1 MSDGS
6 TISVDI
12 YCVHKVGDSSVTCD
26 SYGVAETGDG
36 NTISLD
42 IHCRHKL
49 LVRHGR
55 DWWSC
60 WQHHFSVP
68 SVLCI
73 QYGWRD
79 QAVSVALRN
88 TGDLWFSMCGK
99 QTAKL
104 SDCSMHALCVHKHYS
119 SLKVEQFMKNSYC
132 TEVQALK
139 TESQNLYRSE
149 VHLSGSIQHTVSHMP
164 TLQHMKN
171 VHFYKKC

>member
-1 MSDGS
+1 MISDGS
-6 TISVDI
+6 TISVKI
-12 YCVHKVGDSSVTCD
+12 YCVHKTGDSSATCD
-26 SYGVAETGDG
+26 SYGMAETGDG

-42 IHCRHKL
+42 IHCRNKL

-68 SVLCI
+68 SILCI

-88 TGDLWFSMCGK
+88 TGYLWFSICGK

-104 SDCSMHALCVHKHYS
+104 SDRSMHAVCVHKHYS
-119 SLKVEQFMKNSYC
+119 SLKVEQFMKNSHC
-132 TEVQALK
+132 TEVQAL
-139 TESQNLYRSE
+139 Q
-149 VHLSGSIQHTVSHMP
+149 SHRIF
-164 TLQHMKN
+164 TGLRFTCLALFNIVVCLHYN
-171 VHFYKKC
+171 T